1 MSARKEDPMHTH
13 FSAVSALQTFLAVL
27 IVGSL
32 WRLTAA
38 HMVAASNST
47 VQFAGRAMLFQY

>member
-1 MSARKEDPMHTH
+1 MHTH
-13 FSAVSALQTFLAVL
+13 FSAMSALQTFLAVL

-38 HMVAASNST
+38 HMVTASNPT
-47 VQFAGRAMLFQY
+47 VEYLGRAMLFQY